1 MIINRIGLA
10 PILSDNDV
18 QYITYITRVIHK
30 SDDKAEV
37 TIIRGVRTYS
47 YNIIPSD
54 PVLKVGIIDS
64 LKIAHQVLGIAIQF
78 SKTMDISSAI
88 HFELI

>member
-1 MIINRIGLA
+1 MITKIGLA

-37 TIIRGVRTYS
+37 TIMRGVRTYS
-47 YNIIPSD
+47 YKIIPSD
-54 PVLKVGIIDS
+54 PSRKADLIDC
-64 LKIAHQVLGIAIQF
+64 LRIAHQVLGIPILF
-78 SKTMDISSAI
+78 SKTLDLSQAI